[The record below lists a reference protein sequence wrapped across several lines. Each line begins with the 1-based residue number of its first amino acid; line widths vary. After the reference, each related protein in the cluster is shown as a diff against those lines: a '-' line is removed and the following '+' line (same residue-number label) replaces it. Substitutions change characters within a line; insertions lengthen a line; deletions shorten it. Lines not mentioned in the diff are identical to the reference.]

1 MHSLF
6 RARNLSLVVLSGL
19 LGACSSAP
27 PATFD
32 LTAPEARAAR
42 RAAQVV
48 VSEPLTTQDLD
59 SQRIIVKNAGGQVSF
74 VGDAQWADRL
84 PRLVQ
89 MRMIQTFQNARSLS
103 AVGRPG
109 DRLSA
114 DYQLNSDI
122 RAFQFAPESG
132 EAVVEIAVTLIDDK
146 SGRAVRTR
154 IFSARVA
161 GSAADGA
168 AASNALDAALSQ
180 VLAQIV
186 RWVG

>member
-1 MHSLF
+1 MPSLL
-6 RARNLSLVVLSGL
+6 RARNLSLFAMAAI

-32 LTAPEARAAR
+32 LTAPTARAPR
-42 RAAQVV
+42 RPAQVV

-59 SQRIIVKNAGGQVSF
+59 GQRLIVKNAGGQVSF

-89 MRMIQTFQNARSLS
+89 MRMIQTFQNARSLN

-109 DRLSA
+109 DRLTA

-122 RAFQFAPESG
+122 RAFQISPETG
-132 EAVVEIAVTLIDDK
+132 QAVVEISVTLIDDK

-154 IFSARVA
+154 VFSARVP

-168 AASNALDAALSQ
+168 AASTALDNALSQ
-180 VLAQIV
+180 VLTQIV